1 MSEYIYND
9 DDLYKKTRYVTEFT
23 AEEREEFEKQV
34 NELGIRI
41 GLQCRGYRAGCP
53 AHLVDFAVNPPT
65 ITKQLTSH
73 FCGNL
78 VREDH
83 YSLKYAYDENG
94 EPTILKRVTL
104 CGCCGHEELQVGLSL
119 NEIQKQARK
128 DIKAAL
134 EDMAELIVLLGDEYH
149 KLKTILT
156 LHNDPDRDTAV
167 RLFDQNMDGRMFL
180 EAIRVLGSDAWK
192 DTFREEGEH
201 ELDYEIKFKNGTIAM
216 LDTTLKYLS
225 GKHSEGSMETDHFE
239 ECAAVALFAKNRI
252 INGGKTDDEW
262 LDDTTEM
269 AVYSFL
275 KPFGYKFVAPWWEA
289 LKASVEEE
297 QRIARLR
304 EELS

>member
-9 DDLYKKTRYVTEFT
+9 DDLYKKTRYVSEFT

-34 NELGIRI
+34 SELGIRI
-41 GLQCRGYRAGCP
+41 GLQCRGHRAGCP
-53 AHLVDFAVNPPT
+53 AHLVDFTVNPPT
-65 ITKQLTSH
+65 RTKQLTAH
-73 FCGNL
+73 FSGSL
-78 VREDH
+78 SREDH

-104 CGCCGHEELQVGLSL
+104 CGCCGHEELQVGQALD
-119 NEIQKQARK
+119 EIQKQARK
-128 DIKAAL
+128 DLKAAL
-134 EDMAELIVLLGDEYH
+134 KDMAEIIVLLGDEYH

-180 EAIRVLGSDAWK
+180 EAIRVLGSDTWK

-201 ELDYEIKFKNGTIAM
+201 ELDYEIKFKNGTLAM
-216 LDTTLKYLS
+216 LDRYLTYMRAKHMLGAVDPESYEKATALAIVAKTKLINS
-225 GKHSEGSMETDHFE
+225 GM
-239 ECAAVALFAKNRI
+239 
-252 INGGKTDDEW
+252 TDDEW

-269 AVYSFL
+269 AVHAFL
-275 KPFGYKFVAPWWEA
+275 KPFGYKFIAPWWEA
-289 LKASVEEE
+289 LEAAVEEE

-304 EELS
+304 AELS